1 MEREYAF
8 EQRTFLED
16 LPHPS
21 EIGELAAKR
30 ALDMIG
36 ATKPS
41 TGNYPV
47 IFNERISSSIIGH
60 ILNAINGEA
69 VSRGSSWLHNKLEEN
84 IIPEN
89 IA

>member
-1 MEREYAF
+1 
-8 EQRTFLED
+8 
-16 LPHPS
+16 
-21 EIGELAAKR
+21 
-30 ALDMIG
+30 MIG

-69 VSRGSSWLHNKLEEN
+69 VSRGSSWLHNKLKKILFPK
-84 IIPEN
+84 IIV
-89 IA
+89 

>member
-47 IFNERISSSIIGH
+47 IFNEGFHHQS
-60 ILNAINGEA
+60 
-69 VSRGSSWLHNKLEEN
+69 
-84 IIPEN
+84 
-89 IA
+89 